1 MNRQHRRA
9 LRPALELLDDRCLLT
24 ALTPA
29 QVTNAYGLNN
39 ITFSSNGQL
48 IPGNGSGQ
56 TIAIVDV
63 YHDPYLASDLNTF
76 DQANNLPAAAVTQVD
91 LAGSSTDSGWA
102 EEETLDVEW
111 AHAIAPGANIVVIE
125 APYASLQALLG
136 AVNVAQQIP
145 GVSVVS
151 LSWGGS
157 ESLGQTLYDGVFTTP
172 AGHTGITYVAASGD
186 QGAAGGASWP
196 ASSPNVLSV
205 GATTLTLAPNG
216 TYMGESV
223 WPGSGG
229 GYSYV
234 EAEPAYQSDVQL
246 SGTRTTPDVSFVG
259 DPNTGVEVYT
269 TDPATGLGSWYQVGG
284 TSVGAPAWA
293 GIIALADQGRA
304 LAGEGT
310 LDSTQTLSAL
320 YSLPSS
326 DFHQVSAATSFG
338 FGSLAGAAP
347 ALGSPNGAALVN
359 GLVAYGSSPT
369 NTSTAT
375 IAPSAVSVPITSGT
389 SSPVQ
394 TPTPVSGGSGHRGS
408 GHSHSP
414 VTVRMPHTTK
424 ARGHRAIA
432 STGSAFSQGTWS
444 LYGR

>member
-157 ESLGQTLYDGVFTTP
+157 EFPGQTLYDGVFTTP

-246 SGTRTTPDVSFVG
+246 SGTRTWSRFTPRAPRPTSGIIRSPGISCAPVPRIVLIVQDRS
-259 DPNTGVEVYT
+259 
-269 TDPATGLGSWYQVGG
+269 GLGI
-284 TSVGAPAWA
+284 TP
-293 GIIALADQGRA
+293 RA
-304 LAGEGT
+304 
-310 LDSTQTLSAL
+310 
-320 YSLPSS
+320 
-326 DFHQVSAATSFG
+326 
-338 FGSLAGAAP
+338 
-347 ALGSPNGAALVN
+347 
-359 GLVAYGSSPT
+359 
-369 NTSTAT
+369 
-375 IAPSAVSVPITSGT
+375 
-389 SSPVQ
+389 
-394 TPTPVSGGSGHRGS
+394 
-408 GHSHSP
+408 
-414 VTVRMPHTTK
+414 
-424 ARGHRAIA
+424 
-432 STGSAFSQGTWS
+432 
-444 LYGR
+444 